1 LDRQGRIISP
11 KKKTDK
17 KISSPLM
24 IKSKKAIPLSSQAE
38 RKEAIRR
45 IKAMSLSQAGGSGEK
60 YSREK
65 FWLNSSLV

>member
-1 LDRQGRIISP
+1 
-11 KKKTDK
+11 
-17 KISSPLM
+17 M